1 MGLHHQNAPHWPWTR
16 YLRAAVRSHPPVS
29 RAVKALASP
38 YHQSGGVLQDM
49 TEMEFPINPKGDLV
63 NLHNV
68 KTPDVPSTWVLWS
81 QFKAFTWLNGFPDE
95 LCV

>member
-1 MGLHHQNAPHWPWTR
+1 
-16 YLRAAVRSHPPVS
+16 
-29 RAVKALASP
+29 
-38 YHQSGGVLQDM
+38 M